1 LGDARFRS
9 RQFDLRGRS
18 LRRRPVAHQQ
28 GLIFNSHPHLPS
40 SPTESSRF
48 DVDARFIEGQS
59 IASEHGKEPINNHG
73 THGTRGKK
81 PLNHAYERLACVMMD
96 SVAESGF
103 TTLGSRFRCLD
114 QQCLAT
120 RTVGSLL

>member
-9 RQFDLRGRS
+9 KQFDLRDRS
-18 LRRRPVAHQQ
+18 LRRRAVASRQ
-28 GLIFNSHPHLPS
+28 GLTFNSHPHLPS
-40 SPTESSRF
+40 SPTESLRF

-73 THGTRGKK
+73 TRGKK
-81 PLNHAYERLACVMMD
+81 PLNHAYERFACVMMD

-103 TTLGSRFRCLD
+103 TTLGSRFHCLD

-120 RTVGSLL
+120 RTHPP